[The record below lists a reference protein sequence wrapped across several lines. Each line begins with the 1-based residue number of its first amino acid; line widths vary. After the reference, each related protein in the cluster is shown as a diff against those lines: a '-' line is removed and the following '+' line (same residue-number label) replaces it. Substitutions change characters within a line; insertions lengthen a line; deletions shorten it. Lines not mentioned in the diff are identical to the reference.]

1 MTIIS
6 VAIQKGGSG
15 KTTTAIN
22 LGAALRDKG
31 KRILLIDLDPQANLT
46 QAMGIPDEIEP
57 NLYHLFQQEAAGKEA
72 RLDSILIEKCGMHIA
87 PSSLE
92 LANSELE
99 LVSVYGRERMLTNMI
114 QSVSEPFD
122 YVIIDCP
129 PAIGMLTVN
138 ALAASQ
144 WVLMP
149 LQAEFLP
156 LKGVRSFMRAFER
169 IRRQLNPTLQ
179 PLGFLLTKFDLRKTM
194 THSIL
199 FQLTAEFGDKVLSSR
214 IYTTIA
220 LVKAQEAGLDIFSY
234 DAKSRGASDH
244 AKLADEILKRI
255 TTT

>member
-1 MTIIS
+1 MIIIS

-22 LGAALRDKG
+22 LAAALRDKQQ
-31 KRILLIDLDPQANLT
+31 RVLLIDLDPQANLT
-46 QAMGIPDEIEP
+46 QALGIPDEVEP
-57 NLYHLFQQEAAGKEA
+57 NLYTLFQQEVMGKEV
-72 RLDSILIEKCGMHIA
+72 RLASILIEKCGMKVA

-99 LVSVYGRERMLTNMI
+99 LVSVYGRERILSNMLQPLAND
-114 QSVSEPFD
+114 FD

-214 IYTTIA
+214 IHTNIA
-220 LVKAQEAGLDIFSY
+220 LVKSQEAGLDIFSY
-234 DAKSRGASDH
+234 DAKSRGANDYL
-244 AKLADEILKRI
+244 KLAEEVLKRVLK
-255 TTT
+255 